1 MFKFADPNPPV
12 LESNITWGEA
22 EEKYP
27 DKFMIVINM
36 HIDNTELHGDIIAIL
51 TPMEYSEL
59 DFPEPMAPKYD
70 VWKGLD
76 IKRGGFGIHGL
87 YM

>member
-1 MFKFADPNPPV
+1 MFSFTNSNPPII
-12 LESNITWGEA
+12 ESNIAWGDA

-27 DKFMIVINM
+27 DKFMIVINS
-36 HIDNTELHGDIIAIL
+36 HFDNTEMLGDIVAIL
-51 TPMEYSEL
+51 TPIEYSKL
-59 DFPEPMAPKYD
+59 DFPEPMAPKYI

-76 IKRGGFGIHGL
+76 IKRGGFGIHEF